1 MEFGKASNTDA
12 TIRIVQ
18 TLKITEQEGFRFCHY
33 GNMIFKRF
41 MTMFQR
47 FRIMAK
53 KVIQSTE
60 STMTGTMNRTISDGR
75 QSLSKAKTQG
85 VRFISK

>member
-18 TLKITEQEGFRFCHY
+18 ILKITEREEFRFRHY
-33 GNMIFKRF
+33 GNMIFKHF
-41 MTMFQR
+41 MNMSQR

-75 QSLSKAKTQG
+75 QSLSKARTQG